1 MNETLKLV
9 TTLTIV
15 CLLSALLLSL
25 VNSLTVERIN
35 EKARIEMLNAVTKSL
50 PRDILQYNN
59 DPSKDILIIKEW
71 KGTDD
76 KPKEIYVGKKNN
88 KPVGF
93 AFTSTGEGYGGTI
106 TLMIGIDVSGKVTGI
121 EIVEHNE
128 TPGLGANI
136 ESSKDFRDQFKN
148 KGSNQEE
155 FIVIK
160 GRKPSENFEIEAI
173 TGATISSRGVVQ
185 AINDGLAKFNM
196 YKKYL
201 IGS

>member
-25 VNSLTVERIN
+25 VNSLTIERIK
-35 EKARIEMLNAVTKSL
+35 EQARIERLNAVYESL
-50 PRDILQYNN
+50 PGDILQYNN
-59 DPSKDILIIKEW
+59 DPSKDILTVKEW
-71 KGTDD
+71 KSEDN
-76 KPKEIYVGKKNN
+76 KPKEIYVGKKKN

-93 AFTSTGEGYGGTI
+93 AFTSTGEGYGGMITI
-106 TLMIGIDVSGKVTGI
+106 MMGIDINGKIMGI
-121 EIVEHNE
+121 KILEHHE

-136 ESSKDFRDQFKN
+136 ENSNFTDQFRN
-148 KGSNQEE
+148 KYSRQGE

-160 GRKPSENFEIEAI
+160 DRKPGEDWEIEAI
-173 TGATISSRGVVQ
+173 TSATISSRGVVQ
-185 AINDGLAKFNM
+185 AVNDGLAKFNI

-201 IGS
+201 LQ